1 MLMVKVWKVQ
11 NLRFFLFAL
20 GTLNSVVLSE
30 EKVAPVDAVF
40 ETTFRCLFSVEEIIS
55 GGNQISMQKI
65 PRNISKTSRNG
76 PLVTVHGDGPNS
88 ISGRYFDGRNS

>member
-1 MLMVKVWKVQ
+1 MCI

-40 ETTFRCLFSVEEIIS
+40 ETIFRCLCSVEEIIS
-55 GGNQISMQKI
+55 GKNHASM
-65 PRNISKTSRNG
+65 
-76 PLVTVHGDGPNS
+76 
-88 ISGRYFDGRNS
+88 